1 VLDGA
6 LPAGTIHLHV
16 SVAQFMQMGG
26 SIHFDLLHRVGAN
39 DTTLASFDGAIVA
52 VTPYQVEFVKV
63 TGAIDQDLPIAALA
77 AQCGDR
83 LVVRMTILPN
93 TPTLQT
99 ILAVDL
105 P

>member
-1 VLDGA
+1 MLDGA

-16 SVAQFMQMGG
+16 SVAQYMPTAGA
-26 SIHFDLLHRVGAN
+26 IHFDLLHRVGAN
-39 DTTLASFDGAIVA
+39 DTTVASFDGAIVA
-52 VTPYQVEFVKV
+52 VTPYQVEFIKV
-63 TGAIDQDLPIAALA
+63 TGAIDQDLPIMALA
-77 AQCGDR
+77 SQCGDQ

-99 ILAVDL
+99 ILEVDL